1 MPQKAAA
8 LYGNLD
14 TQAISNLPVPAG
26 LCSYPAISC
35 PGVPGAH
42 ALLGLTVTN
51 QNMSAKKILVVD
63 DSAVVLKTL
72 ELKLKAAGFNVITAN
87 EGGGALT
94 IIRRDR
100 PDLILLDIDFP
111 PDVSHGGGI
120 AWNGILIMQ
129 WLGRIEEA
137 KDIPIIIITGQDPE
151 KYRSQAMKLG
161 ARGFFSK
168 PVNHEALSQAIRKT
182 LDQIAP
188 SAAAA

>member
-1 MPQKAAA
+1 
-8 LYGNLD
+8 
-14 TQAISNLPVPAG
+14 
-26 LCSYPAISC
+26 
-35 PGVPGAH
+35 
-42 ALLGLTVTN
+42 
-51 QNMSAKKILVVD
+51 MSAKKILVVD

-168 PVNHEALSQAIRKT
+168 PVNHEALSQAILKT

>member
-1 MPQKAAA
+1 
-8 LYGNLD
+8 
-14 TQAISNLPVPAG
+14 
-26 LCSYPAISC
+26 
-35 PGVPGAH
+35 
-42 ALLGLTVTN
+42 
-51 QNMSAKKILVVD
+51 MSAKTILVVD

-72 ELKLKAAGFNVITAN
+72 ELKLKAAGFKVITAN
-87 EGGGALT
+87 EGGEALA

-137 KDIPIIIITGQDPE
+137 KDIPVIIITGQDPE
-151 KYRSQAMKLG
+151 KYRKQAMKLG
-161 ARGFFSK
+161 ARAFFSK
-168 PVNHEALSQAIRKT
+168 PVNHEALAQAIRKAFDAIT
-182 LDQIAP
+182 P

>member
-1 MPQKAAA
+1 
-8 LYGNLD
+8 
-14 TQAISNLPVPAG
+14 
-26 LCSYPAISC
+26 
-35 PGVPGAH
+35 
-42 ALLGLTVTN
+42 
-51 QNMSAKKILVVD
+51 MSAKKILVVD

-72 ELKLKAAGFNVITAN
+72 ELKLKAAGFNVITAC
-87 EGGGALT
+87 EGGEALT

-137 KDIPIIIITGQDPE
+137 KDIPVIIITGQDPE
-151 KYRSQAMKLG
+151 KYRGQAMKLG

-168 PVNHEALSQAIRKT
+168 PVHHETLAQAIRKT
-182 LDQIAP
+182 LDLVVP
-188 SAAAA
+188 PAAAA